1 MLMKVFN
8 KGQVVIP
15 IDVRKALNIHL
26 GEMLDIRIDQKRQ
39 CIELKKQY
47 NNISKLAGSLSS
59 YASKKEFPD
68 KARMRKLFAEGL
80 AGEKRNN

>member
-15 IDVRKALNIHL
+15 VDIRKAFNIHL
-26 GEMLDIRIDQKRQ
+26 GEMLDIRIDHKKQ
-39 CIELKKQY
+39 CIELKKQD

-59 YASKKEFPD
+59 YALKKEFPD
-68 KARMRKLFAEGL
+68 KAKIRKLFAEGL
-80 AGEKRNN
+80 SGEKRNN